1 MHRRKEKISTDT
13 KQDFAICTVEKR
25 GFLRIQSR
33 TLRICTVEKRK
44 FLRIQ
49 NKIRRISSVE
59 PPTKVPPALVINI
72 FSMV

>member
-1 MHRRKEKISTDT
+1 MHRRKERVSTDAKQDFADMHRRKEKISTDT
-13 KQDFAICTVEKR
+13 
-25 GFLRIQSR
+25 SR
-33 TLRICTVEKRK
+33 TLWICTVEKRK

-59 PPTKVPPALVINI
+59 PPTKVPLALVINI